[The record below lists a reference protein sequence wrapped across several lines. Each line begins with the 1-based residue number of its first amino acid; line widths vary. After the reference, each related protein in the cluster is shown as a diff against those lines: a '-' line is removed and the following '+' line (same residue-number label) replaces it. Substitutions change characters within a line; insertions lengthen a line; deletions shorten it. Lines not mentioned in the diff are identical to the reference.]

1 MLDCPGEAVISHAID
16 MTVPE
21 KILIAANQLD
31 LQGNT
36 PFSAEALI
44 VCAWQQFPKAFGL
57 KGYADQYP
65 DSNKILSSIMGEKGL
80 ARRGWLIKM
89 GQKLYA
95 MTREGKHASAQTA
108 AGGRSPTDTVQTAR
122 LRPDLEKQLVTLL
135 DSTAVQKFEER
146 RKNDLTFADAC
157 RFWAITENMRGD
169 TLDEQFRKFDKDLQ
183 ELERIIAVN
192 EIELTNGRMVSPG
205 DVRVLSNI
213 HRYMEDRFSRHLNLL
228 RSRSSSR

>member
-1 MLDCPGEAVISHAID
+1 
-16 MTVPE
+16 
-21 KILIAANQLD
+21 
-31 LQGNT
+31 
-36 PFSAEALI
+36 
-44 VCAWQQFPKAFGL
+44 
-57 KGYADQYP
+57 
-65 DSNKILSSIMGEKGL
+65 
-80 ARRGWLIKM
+80 M

-95 MTREGKHASAQTA
+95 ITREGKHAVRKLLQEEPEPTASA
-108 AGGRSPTDTVQTAR
+108 PTVR
-122 LRPDLEKQLVTLL
+122 LRADLEKQLVTLL

-169 TLDEQFRKFDKDLQ
+169 TLDDQFSKFDKDLL

-228 RSRSSSR
+228 LSRSGR